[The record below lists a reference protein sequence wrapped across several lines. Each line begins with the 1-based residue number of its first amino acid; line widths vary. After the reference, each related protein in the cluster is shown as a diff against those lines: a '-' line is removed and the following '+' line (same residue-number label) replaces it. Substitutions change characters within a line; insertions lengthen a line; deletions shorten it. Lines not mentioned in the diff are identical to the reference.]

1 MSAAQG
7 RPSAVAWYARL
18 LKRLTIMSLRA
29 GVEYRGTLMVMTAWQ
44 FAFLALTVLF
54 WKVIFLRTSR
64 FAGWTFESVLV
75 LQLFSQIF
83 TAIFNTFF
91 LGSHVLWRVINQ
103 GKLDSFL
110 VRPVDPRLLAM
121 GTRFNVVPAIERA
134 ANGGLLL
141 VMILYLGA
149 PVNWVNFFLALGMVT
164 TGVFLFSMVQLTGNY
179 LTFWW
184 GSSDAVDE
192 FLDSLFPF
200 IRYPLTTMP
209 AHLQMVL
216 TFAVPL
222 IFAATMPALFTTG
235 AIGRGQFALTTL
247 TMLAVAVMWWFI
259 QEAIWRRGL
268 ARYESAGG

>member
-1 MSAAQG
+1 MK
-7 RPSAVAWYARL
+7 RYLRL
-18 LKRLTIMSLRA
+18 IGRLTIMSLKV
-29 GVEYRGTLMVMTAWQ
+29 GVEYRGTLMIMTVWQ
-44 FAFLALTVLF
+44 FGFLALTVLF
-54 WKVIFLRTSR
+54 WKVIFLRTSQ
-64 FAGWTFESVLV
+64 FAGWTFKSVLV
-75 LQLFSQIF
+75 LHFFSQLFS
-83 TAIFNTFF
+83 AIFNTFF

-121 GTRFNVVPAIERA
+121 GTRFNIVPAIERLV
-134 ANGGLLL
+134 NGVALLAL
-141 VMILYLGA
+141 ILYVGS
-149 PVNWVNFFLALGMVT
+149 PVNWLNFFLALFMVT
-164 TGVFLFSMVQLTGNY
+164 TAVLLFSMVQATGNY

-209 AHLQMVL
+209 PQLQMVM

-222 IFAATMPALFTTG
+222 VFAATMPALFTTG
-235 AIGRGQFALTTL
+235 AISRGRFALTSL
-247 TMLAVAVMWWFI
+247 VMVGVGVMWWFI
-259 QEAIWRRGL
+259 QDTVWKRGL